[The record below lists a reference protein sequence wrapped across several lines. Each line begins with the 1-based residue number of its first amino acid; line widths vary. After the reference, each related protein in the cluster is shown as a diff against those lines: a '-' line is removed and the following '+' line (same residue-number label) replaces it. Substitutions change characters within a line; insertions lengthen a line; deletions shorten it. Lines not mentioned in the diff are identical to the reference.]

1 MRILRAILW
10 IVAGFSALAATAASA
25 VFLYL
30 NPQIPAAESYRHLR
44 LETPLRMYSQ
54 DGKLVAE
61 FGERRL
67 VPLPIKD
74 MPPLFIKAVLDTED
88 ARFYQHGGI
97 DVLSFLSVGREFLVS
112 RGEERRGA
120 STITMQ
126 LARNIS
132 FSPEKKALRKL
143 KEMLLAIQIERQLT
157 KDQILE
163 LYLNVVS
170 FGKRAYG
177 AQAAAYTYY
186 GRPLNQLG
194 LSEWAMLAGIPQ
206 RPSAANPVN
215 APDAA
220 RERRNHV
227 LGRMLELGSIDQ
239 AQFQTASEA
248 PIGAH
253 VFSQPLDVEAQYAA
267 ESARQEL
274 LPRFGKDLYS
284 GGLIVDL
291 TIDSRM
297 QQAANI
303 AVNKGI
309 LAYDRRHGWRGAEAH
324 LEGGPTA
331 ARAAWRETLLRL
343 PSPGGLEPVV
353 VTAAAERT
361 FTVMRAS
368 GADLTL
374 GPASYAWAAPRLD
387 EESVGPQPT
396 RSEDVV
402 RVGDVIRLRKDHA
415 GHWEIAQ
422 IPDIQSALVALSPR
436 DGAIVAM
443 VGGFDFN
450 RTKFNH
456 ATQSGR
462 QPGSGFK
469 PFVYSAALD
478 QGVTPATIFQD
489 APLVFDIP
497 GMANAYRPEN
507 FDGTFHGPT
516 SLRKALYKSINLV
529 SMRVVMKIGAH
540 FARRYAGKF
549 GFDIATFPADLQL
562 ALGGGTI
569 AVSPLEM
576 ARGYAVFANG
586 GYLVTPHVIHDVR
599 QANTNQTLYAPI
611 YPESCPKC
619 FDPPSSDSVL
629 PHMLAAMDETP
640 VDPVLKP
647 AHLAPR
653 AIDVRNAYIIN
664 SMLGD
669 VTTKGTAARAT
680 EELGRHDLHGKTGT
694 TNIADTWFNGYNQSL
709 VATVWLGFSNNS
721 QAVGSRETGA
731 TASLPIW
738 IDFMR
743 TALDGVPE
751 VEPPEPPGILHQNGE
766 LFLVEHPLTYGDG
779 GDDDES
785 GGSSSS
791 SGSAPAD
798 IF

>member
-1 MRILRAILW
+1 MSILRAILW
-10 IVAGFSALAATAASA
+10 IVAGFVAIALTMLSAT
-25 VFLYL
+25 FLYL
-30 NPQIPAAESYRHLR
+30 NPQIPAAESYRHLQ
-44 LETPLRMYSQ
+44 LETPLRMYSR
-54 DGKLVAE
+54 DGKLLAE

-67 VPLPIKD
+67 VPLLIKD

-97 DVLSFLSVGREFLVS
+97 DLLSFLSVGREFLVS
-112 RGEERRGA
+112 GGEERRGA

-186 GRPLNQLG
+186 GRPLNQLA
-194 LSEWAMLAGIPQ
+194 LPEWAMLAGIPQ

-215 APDAA
+215 APVAA
-220 RERRNHV
+220 QERRNHV
-227 LGRMLELGSIDQ
+227 LGRMLELGSITEDQ
-239 AQFQTASEA
+239 FRDASAA

-253 VFSQPLDVEAQYAA
+253 VYSQQLDVEAQYAA
-267 ESARQEL
+267 EAARQEL

-284 GGLIVDL
+284 GGLVVDL

-297 QQAANI
+297 QQAANDAI
-303 AVNKGI
+303 NKGI
-309 LAYDRRHGWRGAEAH
+309 VAFDRRHGWRGAEAH
-324 LEGGPTA
+324 LDRPSTGE
-331 ARAAWRETLLRL
+331 ARRAWRDALLHM
-343 PSPGGLEPVV
+343 PTPGGLEAVI
-353 VTAAAERT
+353 VTATDERT
-361 FTVMRAS
+361 FTVMRAA
-368 GADLTL
+368 GADLRL

-387 EESVGPQPT
+387 EDNVGPQPT
-396 RSEDVV
+396 RAEDVV
-402 RVGDVIRLRKDHA
+402 RIGDVIRLRRDHA
-415 GHWEIAQ
+415 GQWEIAQ
-422 IPDIQSALVALSPR
+422 IPDIQAALVALSPR
-436 DGAIVAM
+436 DGAITAM

-456 ATQSGR
+456 ATQSTR

-478 QGVTPATIFQD
+478 QGVTPATIFMD
-489 APLVFDIP
+489 APLVFDGP
-497 GMANAYRPEN
+497 GMGDAYRPEN

-529 SMRVVMKIGAH
+529 SMRVVMKIGAR
-540 FARRYAGKF
+540 FTRAYAAKF
-549 GFDIATFPADLQL
+549 GFDITRFPADLQL

-569 AVSPLEM
+569 AVSPLDM
-576 ARGYAVFANG
+576 AKGYAVFANG
-586 GYLVTPHVIHDVR
+586 GYLITPHLIQDVR
-599 QANTNQTLYAPI
+599 QANTNQIVYAPT

-619 FDPPSSDSVL
+619 FDPPPADTVL
-629 PHMLAAMDETP
+629 PHMLAAIDNSTE
-640 VDPVLKP
+640 PVLKP
-647 AHLAPR
+647 LHLAPR
-653 AIDVRNAYIIN
+653 AIDVRNAYLMN

-669 VTTKGTAARAT
+669 VTTKGTAARAASD
-680 EELGRHDLHGKTGT
+680 LGRRDLHGKTGT
-694 TNIADTWFNGYNQSL
+694 TNIADTWFNGYNQFL
-709 VATVWLGFSNNS
+709 VASVWLGFSDNH
-721 QAVGSRETGA
+721 AVGSRETGA

-743 TALDGVPE
+743 TALDGVPQ
-751 VEPPEPPGILHQNGE
+751 VEPPEPPGIVHANGE
-766 LFLVEHPLTYGDG
+766 LFLVEHPLSAGEGSG
-779 GDDDES
+779 GES
-785 GGSSSS
+785 GDSE
-791 SGSAPAD
+791 GSAPAD